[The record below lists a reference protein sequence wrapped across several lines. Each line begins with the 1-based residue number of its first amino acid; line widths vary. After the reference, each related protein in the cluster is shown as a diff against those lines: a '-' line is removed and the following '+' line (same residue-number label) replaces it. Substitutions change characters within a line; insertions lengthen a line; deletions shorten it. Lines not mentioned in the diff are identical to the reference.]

1 MEPVTPSLFEVAEGI
16 RYRFFTRRNGVSE
29 GEFASLNCS
38 VKVGD
43 DPAKVRENMR
53 RVASNLGCT
62 VEKIF
67 VLHQT
72 HSASVVSVTSK
83 EPFEKTPF
91 ADALVTNCPNVY
103 LGIKTADCAPV
114 LFADVEN
121 RIIGAA
127 HAGWRGAVGGVL
139 ENTLTVM
146 EETGASR
153 GNILA
158 MIGPCIAPQSYEV
171 GQDMYDE
178 FLKADVKAALFFTPA
193 DAGKYRFDL
202 PGYIMARL
210 ERAGIGAAEWVGADT
225 YLSEKDYFSFRRS
238 SQKGERCGRQLSVIG
253 LLDESLF

>member
-38 VKVGD
+38 VKAGD

-53 RVASNLGCT
+53 RVALNLGCT

-67 VLHQT
+67 ILHQT
-72 HSASVVSVTSK
+72 HSSQVVSVTSK
-83 EPFEKTPF
+83 EPFEKTPY
-91 ADALVTNCPNVY
+91 ADALVTNQSNIF

-114 LFADVEN
+114 LLADVDN
-121 RIIGAA
+121 RVIGAA
-127 HAGWRGAVGGVL
+127 HAGWRGAVGGIL
-139 ENTLTVM
+139 ENTLAAM
-146 EETGASR
+146 EELGASR

-171 GQDMYDE
+171 GMDMYDE

-193 DAGKYRFDL
+193 DKGKYRFDL
-202 PGYIMARL
+202 PGYVLARL
-210 ERAGIGAAEWVGADT
+210 ERAGIGAAEWVGTDT
-225 YLSEKDYFSFRRS
+225 RSAEKDYFSYRRS
-238 SQKGERCGRQLSVIG
+238 SEKGEKCGRQLSVIG

>member
-1 MEPVTPSLFEVAEGI
+1 MESVTPSLFEVAEGI

-29 GEFASLNCS
+29 GEFSSLNCS

-53 RVASNLGCT
+53 RIASNLGCT

-72 HSASVVSVTSK
+72 HSSQVVSVTSK
-83 EPFEKTPF
+83 EPFEKTPY
-91 ADALVTNCPNVY
+91 ADALVTNCPNIY

-121 RIIGAA
+121 RIVGAA

-139 ENTLTVM
+139 ENTLTAM
-146 EETGASR
+146 ENIGAVR
-153 GNILA
+153 ENVLA
-158 MIGPCIAPQSYEV
+158 MVGPCIAPQSYEV
-171 GQDMYDE
+171 GREMYDE

-193 DAGKYRFDL
+193 GGAKFRFDL
-202 PGYIMARL
+202 PGYVLARL

-225 YLSEKDYFSFRRS
+225 CSLEKDYFSFRRS
-238 SQKGERCGRQLSVIG
+238 SQKGEKCGRQLSVIG
-253 LLDESLF
+253 LLDDSLF